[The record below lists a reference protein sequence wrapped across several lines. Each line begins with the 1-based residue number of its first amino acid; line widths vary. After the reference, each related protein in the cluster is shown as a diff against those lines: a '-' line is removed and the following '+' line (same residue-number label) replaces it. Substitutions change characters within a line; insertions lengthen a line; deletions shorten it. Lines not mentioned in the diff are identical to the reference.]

1 MTYLLDTHVLIW
13 YMQGNSQ
20 LARNFIVEIQNSEN
34 VILFSKASLWE
45 IAIKVSIGKL
55 KLETS
60 FFELKKYL
68 ESNYF
73 LELEFDYNDLQQL
86 ISLPFHHQ
94 DPFDRLI
101 ISQAINRDLTVISDD
116 NKFQLYPVKLF
127 K

>member
-20 LARNFIVEIQNSEN
+20 LSRNFISEIQSPTN
-34 VILFSKASLWE
+34 VILISKASLWE

-60 FFELKKYL
+60 FDELKKYL
-68 ESNYF
+68 ENNLF
-73 LELEFDYNDLQQL
+73 MELEFDYNDLQQL
-86 ISLPFHHQ
+86 TTLPFHHQ

-101 ISQAINRDLTVISDD
+101 ISQAINRDLTLVIDD
-116 NKFQLYPVKLF
+116 NKFQNYPVKLF